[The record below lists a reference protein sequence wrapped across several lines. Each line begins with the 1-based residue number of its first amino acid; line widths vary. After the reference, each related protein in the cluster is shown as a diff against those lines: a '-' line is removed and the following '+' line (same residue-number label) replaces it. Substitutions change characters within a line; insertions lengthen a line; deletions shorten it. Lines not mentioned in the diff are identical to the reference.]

1 MTTTLNYVAYAALL
15 TWVTILIAS
24 MVRTQGWTPK
34 GLMLAFGN
42 RDNLPPETPLAG
54 RTERAARNTVDNLLL
69 FAALAL
75 TAHAIGADGSQ
86 VETGAQVFFW
96 ARVAYVPVYMIGIP
110 YLRTAVWTIGI
121 VGLAMILLAIL

>member
-15 TWVTILIAS
+15 TWVTIMIAS
-24 MVRTQGWTPK
+24 VVRTQGWTSK

-42 RDNLPPETPLAG
+42 RDNLPPETPVAG
-54 RTERAARNTVDNLLL
+54 RAERAARNTVDNLLL
-69 FAALAL
+69 FTALAL

-96 ARVAYVPVYMIGIP
+96 ARVAYVPVYLIGIP
-110 YLRTAVWTIGI
+110 YLRTAVWTVGI